1 MPVRKPGV
9 IMTPLQWL
17 DDERLVQ
24 DIVLAEAENHVR
36 DLYNQLQVLDGGF
49 ELLFFLATKGN
60 SLMTVE
66 DIAYFVKRP
75 FPEVKSSLEAMV
87 DLGLLRRTDIV
98 GLSFFGIT
106 ADSEWQQ
113 SVRDLC
119 AWRTAWRARMD
130 RIQSVIDGKVG
141 PDSHCQVDRSSNSP
155 LS

>member
-1 MPVRKPGV
+1 MS
-9 IMTPLQWL
+9 PLRWL

-36 DLYNQLQVLDGGF
+36 DLYNQLQALDGGF
-49 ELLFFLATKGN
+49 ELLLFLATKGN

-75 FPEVKSSLEAMV
+75 FSEVKSSLEAMV
-87 DLGLLRRTDIV
+87 DLGLLRRADVI

-106 ADSEWQQ
+106 ADSMRQQ

-119 AWRTAWRARMD
+119 AWRTAWRVRMD

-141 PDSHCQVDRSSNSP
+141 PGSLCQADRSSNSP